1 MISQV
6 KENTLHIYDLVNLC
20 AEFGVE
26 KAVVCPGSRCAP
38 LLIGFGKHPSI
49 ETISITDE
57 RSAGFVGLGLAEA
70 TGKPVVLV
78 CTSGTAAQNFAPAVT
93 EAFYQEVPLIVLT
106 ADRPPEWIDQWDG
119 QTIHQENLYADH
131 IKGSF
136 KYDEDHVDVGE
147 TALALAL
154 GGAPRPVHLNVPIR
168 EPFYPDSL
176 DENVF
181 STKGTK
187 DTKREI
193 EKIDD
198 AIWSEFEAALN
209 SSEKVMVL
217 GGQMG
222 FNSELVGLL
231 NQLDVAV
238 VGDVISNLHG
248 VDGLIQSGDLLFKNN
263 IATKGTK
270 DAKNLRLDL
279 LVTFGRSII
288 SKNLKLFLRKYKP
301 THHWHIG
308 LGMVGDPF
316 RSLTKIVKVETVGFF
331 EKWVG
336 ESPMKHTKDTK
347 SNTGYLSQL
356 TQMQKDCEQ
365 NLNSILDNSEFNYF
379 SAVREV
385 MGQLPE
391 NSVLHLGNS
400 MPVRIANFIGIH
412 DPSIEVR
419 CNRGTSGIDGVL
431 STAVGH
437 ALGAPERKHTLIIG
451 DLSFFY
457 DRNGLWLNHEF
468 PSNLQI
474 VILNDSGGGI
484 FNMIPGPSN
493 KDGLTD
499 LFTTPHNRTAELTA
513 KEFGL
518 DYCTAVSLEEIDGWQ
533 AGILEIFTD
542 MKINTKT
549 LKQIATK
556 GT

>member
-6 KENTLHIYDLVNLC
+6 KENTQHIYDLVNLC
-20 AEFGVE
+20 VEYGVE
-26 KAVVCPGSRCAP
+26 KAIVCPGSRCAP
-38 LLIGFGKHPSI
+38 LLIGFGRHSNI
-49 ETISITDE
+49 EAISITDE

-93 EAFYQEVPLIVLT
+93 EAYYQQVPLIVLT

-119 QTIHQENLYADH
+119 QTIHQENLYTDH
-131 IKGSF
+131 IKGNF
-136 KYDEDHVDVGE
+136 VYDEDHVDEGE
-147 TALALAL
+147 KAISLALE
-154 GGAPRPVHLNVPIR
+154 GATGPVHLNVPIR
-168 EPFYPDSL
+168 EPFYPESL
-176 DENVF
+176 EEI
-181 STKGTK
+181 SLAAKGTK
-187 DTKREI
+187 FTK
-193 EKIDD
+193 EKINEIDGS
-198 AIWSEFEAALN
+198 IWVEFEAVLN

-217 GGQMG
+217 GGQM
-222 FNSELVGLL
+222 NLDSKLVVLL
-231 NQLDVAV
+231 NRLDVPV

-248 VDGLIQSGDLLFKNN
+248 VDGVIQSGDLLFKHLLP
-263 IATKGTK
+263 TKHTK
-270 DAKNLRLDL
+270 NTKEFRPEL
-279 LVTFGRSII
+279 LVTFGRSVI
-288 SKNLKLFLRKYKP
+288 SKNLKLFLRKHKP
-301 THHWHIG
+301 NHHWHIG

-316 RSLTKIVKVETVGFF
+316 QSLTKIVEVEPVGFF

-336 ESPMKHTKDTK
+336 EFTTETRKHRDNYK
-347 SNTGYLSQL
+347 
-356 TQMQKDCEQ
+356 
-365 NLNSILDNSEFNYF
+365 SILAKAQTETNIQLAKIMDESEFNYF

-400 MPVRIANFIGIH
+400 MPVRIANFICIH

-437 ALGAPERKHTLIIG
+437 ALGSPNRKHTLIIG

-457 DRNGLWLNHEF
+457 DRNGLWLNHSF
-468 PSNLQI
+468 PKNLQI

-484 FNMIPGPSN
+484 FNMIPGPSDQ
-493 KDGLTD
+493 DGLTN
-499 LFTTPHNRTAELTA
+499 LFTTPHHRTAELTA

-518 DYCTAVSLEEIDGWQ
+518 DYRKSTSLEAIGGWK
-533 AGILEIFTD
+533 AGIQEIFTD
-542 MKINTKT
+542 MEKNTKT
-549 LKQIATK
+549 FKQIVAK